1 MGEPTPYNVGGI
13 DIAAGSALTVQIP
26 SRVFLGRM
34 TGLLFDT
41 DKTFLL
47 PRSLAGIRGLRR
59 FYDQHP
65 GVQVL
70 VVGHT
75 DTVGP
80 AQYNLTLSN
89 ERAHS
94 IAAYLQD
101 DVDGWM
107 EYYPGRTGSAHWG
120 TIEDQHMLKEL
131 GFHQGPI
138 TGNPSD
144 RATRSNGSSGRK
156 ASMTTARRASGRAR
170 RWSPHTCRSTARRCR
185 EAQSYGRTAAASSTS
200 RLRPATRSP
209 NRKTGASR
217 SSSSRTAST
226 HRPVHAARRRD
237 V

>member
-1 MGEPTPYNVGGI
+1 MGEPTPYNAGGI

-26 SRVFLGRM
+26 PRVFLGRM

-59 FYDQHP
+59 FYDQHL

-80 AQYNLTLSN
+80 TQYNLTLSI

-94 IAAYLQD
+94 IAAYLRD

-144 RATRSNGSSGRK
+144 SSDAVKRFQRSKGLNDDGQAGQRTRK
-156 ASMTTARRASGRAR
+156 ALVTAYMQIDGTTLPQGTVLQT
-170 RWSPHTCRSTARRCR
+170 HGCGEFQDQECR
-185 EAQSYGRTAAASSTS
+185 EDPEKREKGHEKAS
-200 RLRPATRSP
+200 
-209 NRKTGASR
+209 
-217 SSSSRTAST
+217 
-226 HRPVHAARRRD
+226 
-237 V
+237 

>member
-26 SRVFLGRM
+26 PRVFLGRM

-47 PRSLAGIRGLRR
+47 SRSLAGIRGLRR

-80 AQYNLTLSN
+80 PQYNLTLSI

-94 IAAYLQD
+94 IAAYLRD

-131 GFHQGPI
+131 
-138 TGNPSD
+138 TELV
-144 RATRSNGSSGRK
+144 K
-156 ASMTTARRASGRAR
+156 LASVTPGEEAR
-170 RWSPHTCRSTARRCR
+170 
-185 EAQSYGRTAAASSTS
+185 
-200 RLRPATRSP
+200 
-209 NRKTGASR
+209 
-217 SSSSRTAST
+217 
-226 HRPVHAARRRD
+226 
-237 V
+237 

>member
-13 DIAAGSALTVQIP
+13 DVAAGSALIVQIP
-26 SRVFLGRM
+26 PRVFLGRM

-41 DKTFLL
+41 NKTFLL

-59 FYDQHP
+59 FHDQHP

-80 AQYNLTLSN
+80 TQYNLTLSI

-94 IAAYLQD
+94 IAAYLRD

-120 TIEDQHMLKEL
+120 TVEDQHMLKEL
-131 GFHQGPI
+131 GFYSGPV
-138 TGNPSD
+138 
-144 RATRSNGSSGRK
+144 NGSLDGPTREAVRAFQTSKGL
-156 ASMTTARRASGRAR
+156 TADGSPGQNTRRALV
-170 RWSPHTCRSTARRCR
+170 TA
-185 EAQSYGRTAAASSTS
+185 Y
-200 RLRPATRSP
+200 
-209 NRKTGASR
+209 
-217 SSSSRTAST
+217 
-226 HRPVHAARRRD
+226 
-237 V
+237 

>member
-26 SRVFLGRM
+26 PRVFLGRM

-41 DKTFLL
+41 GKTFLL

-80 AQYNLTLSN
+80 TQYNLTLSI
-89 ERAHS
+89 ERSHS
-94 IAAYLQD
+94 IAAYLRD

-107 EYYPGRTGSAHWG
+107 EYYWADRVGA
-120 TIEDQHMLKEL
+120 L
-131 GFHQGPI
+131 GHH
-138 TGNPSD
+138 
-144 RATRSNGSSGRK
+144 R
-156 ASMTTARRASGRAR
+156 
-170 RWSPHTCRSTARRCR
+170 
-185 EAQSYGRTAAASSTS
+185 
-200 RLRPATRSP
+200 RPAHVE
-209 NRKTGASR
+209 GAGLP
-217 SSSSRTAST
+217 SRTH
-226 HRPVHAARRRD
+226 HRQSVRLERRGQAVPAVERPH
-237 V
+237 